1 MTLTLDATVGGASA
15 NSYSTLAEI
24 TTAAERVL
32 PVPGWAEVN
41 TTRRTLVAVMATDL
55 LDRMR
60 FIGDRVDE
68 TQALEWPRSGVWN
81 KRESALLDEDAIPA
95 EVKLA
100 HARLALWLADQDD
113 TVDPFQA
120 EDGAGVQSVDFGSEL
135 SMTFEKGAG
144 SVPAGERFLADVIRP
159 ILGRL
164 VLANQ
169 AKVVRG

>member
-1 MTLTLDATVGGASA
+1 MTLTLDATVGGASSNA
-15 NSYSTLAEI
+15 YNTLAEI
-24 TTAAERVL
+24 TSAAERVL
-32 PVPGWAEVN
+32 PVPGWADVP
-41 TTRRTLVAVMATDL
+41 TARRTLVAVMAGDL

-68 TQALEWPRSGVWN
+68 TQAMEWPRSGVWN
-81 KRESALLDEDAIPA
+81 RRESALLDQDAIPA

-113 TVDPFQA
+113 SIDPFQVQDA
-120 EDGAGVQSVDFGSEL
+120 DGVQSIDFGQEL

-144 SVPAGERFLADVIRP
+144 KVSSGDRFLRDVIRP

-169 AKVVRG
+169 PNVVRG